1 MFRPILLSAGIA
13 LAAALAACSPQTDT
27 QQASGQQGAAAQPA
41 SVVAS
46 ADNSEFHQYQ
56 ITYAAAQRQGYGCDA
71 DDGCAARADEMVAE
85 ARRHLIAAVNQGD
98 QRAAEF
104 IATNTVSAAVWQATS
119 AGIIKRADS
128 MLGSHD
134 AGTAVWM
141 MLAGYLAAHGDYVPR
156 NYDRATLYYASA
168 WLAGDNYAPARAA
181 NVYYSLNDLV
191 NAYLWS
197 LRCTD
202 GCAGLDMSRTDLESA
217 LDSPTIKL
225 VQSKASDRSVLGL

>member
-1 MFRPILLSAGIA
+1 MFRPITLSAGIA
-13 LAAALAACSPQTDT
+13 LAATLAACSPQTGT
-27 QQASGQQGAAAQPA
+27 QQTSGQQGAAAQPA

-56 ITYAAAQRQGYGCDA
+56 ITYAAAERQGYGCDA

-98 QRAAEF
+98 HRAADF
-104 IATNTVSAAVWQATS
+104 IATNAVSATVWHETS

-134 AGTAVWM
+134 GSAAVWM
-141 MLAGYLAAHGDYVPR
+141 MLAGYLTAHGDYVPR

-168 WLAGDNYAPARAA
+168 WLAGENDASARAA
-181 NVYYSLNDLV
+181 NIYYASNDLV

-202 GCAGLDMSRTDLESA
+202 GCSGLDMSRTDLESS